1 MIQLYLKRQT
11 LRKNIYLFTFFICKI
26 DAVTDSEDEESLRAV
41 IDPNNSVRLKKGL
54 KDLP

>member
-1 MIQLYLKRQT
+1 MIELYLKRQT
-11 LRKNIYLFTFFICKI
+11 LRKNIYLYFICKI